1 MRFIFLP
8 PPGRA
13 TMTDRAHVLV
23 ERTILQDRR
32 VSLMTKLLVAELRA
46 EAERDTETRF
56 TMGDALRA
64 GVSLD
69 LVPSV
74 IRRALKE
81 LVRCGHADWLGG
93 ELVFRGP
100 EGKGVVKR

>member
-1 MRFIFLP
+1 
-8 PPGRA
+8 
-13 TMTDRAHVLV
+13 MTDRVCVPV
-23 ERTILQDRR
+23 EKTILRDRR
-32 VSLMTKLLVAELRA
+32 VSPMAKILVAELRA

-81 LVRCGHADWLGG
+81 LVRCGHAAWRGG

-100 EGKGVVKR
+100 EGKRVVAR

>member
-1 MRFIFLP
+1 
-8 PPGRA
+8 
-13 TMTDRAHVLV
+13 MTDRVCVPV
-23 ERTILQDRR
+23 EKTILRDRR
-32 VSLMTKLLVAELRA
+32 VSLTAKLLVAALRA
-46 EAERDTETRF
+46 EAERDAETRF
-56 TMGDALRA
+56 TSGDALRA

-81 LVRCGHADWLGG
+81 LVRCGYADWHGG

-100 EGKGVVKR
+100 EGKGVVER

>member
-1 MRFIFLP
+1 
-8 PPGRA
+8 
-13 TMTDRAHVLV
+13 MTDRAHVPV
-23 ERTILQDRR
+23 EKTILQDRR
-32 VSLMTKLLVAELRA
+32 ISIPAKLLVAELRA

-56 TMGDALRA
+56 TLEDALRA

-74 IRRALKE
+74 TRRALKE
-81 LVRCGHADWLGG
+81 LVHYGHADWHGG

-100 EGKGVVKR
+100 EGVVER